1 VDNLNQLLNAGIK
14 ISLDD
19 FGTGFSSLSHLS
31 DLPITG
37 IKLDRAFVSPLADE
51 GAQAHIAAA
60 MINLAKQLNLET
72 TAEGVEDKRCM
83 DKIKQLGC
91 DRVQG
96 YYFSHPLVLED
107 LLMRAEQEFAP
118 LTQASVINGDF

>member
-1 VDNLNQLLNAGIK
+1 
-14 ISLDD
+14 
-19 FGTGFSSLSHLS
+19 
-31 DLPITG
+31 
-37 IKLDRAFVSPLADE
+37 
-51 GAQAHIAAA
+51 
-60 MINLAKQLNLET
+60 MNLET

-118 LTQASVINGDF
+118 LTQASVINGNT